1 MRLIKTV
8 RRGTKSSPLSPLYH
22 KPRQWGTPEGESP
35 TFKIHSHRVRNQT
48 LCRVDGRRSILNH
61 ANRRFWPRLLAE
73 LPSGESVRLNRAGTV
88 SYEKQRSQH
97 GSRTTYSMNI
107 VGDLPRRTG
116 RSAADRSAAL
126 MKHQRPSFL
135 QQAPFNHYC
144 SYIHTNTYE
153 YIPIHTNTWTYEYIP
168 IHTNIPIHTYQY
180 IRIHTYGYIRI
191 HNQYIQPH
199 VYISG
204 LTITLTLT

>member
-1 MRLIKTV
+1 MF
-8 RRGTKSSPLSPLYH
+8 SPLSPLYDML
-22 KPRQWGTPEGESP
+22 RQWGNPKGESP

-61 ANRRFWPRLLAE
+61 ANRRFRPRLLAE

-88 SYEKQRSQH
+88 SYKKQRSQH

-107 VGDLPRRTG
+107 VGDLTRRTG
-116 RSAADRSAAL
+116 WSAADRLAVV

-135 QQAPFNHYC
+135 QQAPFSHFGRYIHI
-144 SYIHTNTYE
+144 YIHTS
-153 YIPIHTNTWTYEYIP
+153 IH
-168 IHTNIPIHTYQY
+168 
-180 IRIHTYGYIRI
+180 
-191 HNQYIQPH
+191 PH
-199 VYISG
+199 VYISV

>member
-8 RRGTKSSPLSPLYH
+8 RRGIKSSPLSPLYH

-61 ANRRFWPRLLAE
+61 ANRRFRPRLLAE

-88 SYEKQRSQH
+88 SYKK
-97 GSRTTYSMNI
+97 TTFTTRQSHHVLDEY
-107 VGDLPRRTG
+107 RG
-116 RSAADRSAAL
+116 RFAAADRSVGCGQVGGTDETPAPVL
-126 MKHQRPSFL
+126 PSASTI
-135 QQAPFNHYC
+135 QPFMTYMTYIYTYITLFIHIYP
-144 SYIHTNTYE
+144 SIHEYIYTYIRIIHTNHTYE
-153 YIPIHTNTWTYEYIP
+153 SIHTN
-168 IHTNIPIHTYQY
+168 QY
-180 IRIHTYGYIRI
+180 IT
-191 HNQYIQPH
+191 
-199 VYISG
+199 G